1 MAVTGTGA
9 RRSAHS
15 DWETA
20 ALPAVGPLCLQVSN
34 MLKDYNTSY
43 SSVKTRRDSRDPSGL
58 GYSPG
63 CERSNERNG
72 RVSHQEGG
80 RSRLTPD
87 PTLHQRSTQ
96 TGIAISTVTSLQ

>member
-1 MAVTGTGA
+1 MSLFTGTGA
-9 RRSAHS
+9 GPFAHI

-20 ALPAVGPLCLQVSN
+20 AVGLLGLQVSN

-43 SSVKTRRDSRDPSGL
+43 SSVKTLRDSRDPSGL

-72 RVSHQEGG
+72 RASHQEGG